1 MSKKILQRIRRKN
14 FSTKFFNTN
23 DNEEYYQNVNS
34 IDLPIQYSQKNI
46 NQLNKDTSLNL
57 PLQYRPEQQIFYT
70 KVMKNKSLI
79 TEDYPQNN
87 ITQYSIR
94 KQNISTIYKKN
105 IPTSPRIHINHPV
118 YQKRIRPSLHKKK
131 LPSQKERLFSGSF
144 NNTNSSIT
152 NNRNNNISQDSKAN
166 IHEIIIDMP
175 QFNTNN
181 TNSNNTFIYNSKFK
195 TMKTNSSSY
204 STCFYPK
211 NINKNSN
218 YTIRD
223 STDNLREIY
232 NDINNNNNNSVYNTG
247 IISYS
252 IRKKKYI
259 PRNNNNSVNNVCYSQ
274 RNNNDFEIEDH
285 YNNNSRRKK
294 NKSENFLVHNN
305 NNINNDCSNF
315 FVFNENEFFDQAA
328 IMIQSTFRGYNFRY
342 KLCNILTRFD
352 KIRNIY
358 DILKNEFNKLGKEV
372 WQKFLLI
379 LKKQT
384 KLLAEK
390 KFYND
395 YVINNENSG
404 ELEICK
410 IKNNITETSKNYC
423 RDNCITFTFFHK
435 AKNSCFYLAE
445 QLIKERDELKKELSE
460 VIINKNELEEKLK
473 KYEKND
479 KNEKNNRLEKEDK
492 LRNLIIKKILYQNKI
507 LYLYFYKYYYKI
519 IRKKRLDEIEIKKNK
534 ILRKIINLGN
544 KAKLYKYFYKFLY
557 KGNLYHK
564 SLIKVNKKN
573 EIIQNN
579 NNEMDMFVEQ
589 SRNERE
595 KIINSSSY
603 KKNHVKKI
611 WKGNNQGVR
620 EEKKTINNI
629 FDDY

>member
-1 MSKKILQRIRRKN
+1 MSKKILQRIRRKTFSN
-14 FSTKFFNTN
+14 RFSTTN
-23 DNEEYYQNVNS
+23 DEEEYYQKVNS
-34 IDLPIQYSQKNI
+34 MDHPFQFSQENIDK
-46 NQLNKDTSLNL
+46 LNKINPLNQ
-57 PLQYRPEQQIFYT
+57 PLEYRPGQQIFYNKYT
-70 KVMKNKSLI
+70 KNKSLI
-79 TEDYPQNN
+79 TEDPHQSN

-94 KQNISTIYKKN
+94 NQNTSTISTIYKKN
-105 IPTSPRIHINHPV
+105 ISTSPRIHQINYPV
-118 YQKRIRPSLHKKK
+118 YRKRIGPNLHKKK
-131 LPSQKERLFSGSF
+131 LPIKKERCFSSNF
-144 NNTNSSIT
+144 NNGVT
-152 NNRNNNISQDSKAN
+152 NNKNFNTSQDSKAN

-181 TNSNNTFIYNSKFK
+181 VNNNTLIYNSKLK

-204 STCFYPK
+204 SVCFYPK
-211 NINKNSN
+211 KINKNSN
-218 YTIRD
+218 YTMRD
-223 STDNLREIY
+223 SSDNLQEIY
-232 NDINNNNNNSVYNTG
+232 NEISNSNNND
-247 IISYS
+247 YS
-252 IRKKKYI
+252 NEINGYGVRKKKYI
-259 PRNNNNSVNNVCYSQ
+259 KQNNNNSVNSIFYSQ
-274 RNNNDFEIEDH
+274 RNNNFDIEDH
-285 YNNNSRRKK
+285 YNDNIHKK
-294 NKSENFLVHNN
+294 NNKSENFMVHNN
-305 NNINNDCSNF
+305 NIRNNCSNF
-315 FVFNENEFFDQAA
+315 LVLNENEFFDQAA

-445 QLIKERDELKKELSE
+445 QLIQERDELKKELSE